1 MYSVRGTQLFD
12 DEKTKRLKILDMSSS
27 EHRELRLYGAVLSL
41 AITVAALGAAPL
53 VAQVSTGRQ
62 NAIHLEAKLT
72 PFASLGQAGETDMV
86 SSVLPSPANF
96 FIEVETQ
103 TLTGRLTCADPRP
116 AFYNCGHTKQSV
128 WGCKPDCFIEPDGS
142 QYVLES
148 LGRSYSVT
156 GDANQIRPFLSD
168 EVAVTGKVTGETIK
182 AVSVTKTSKKATL
195 SSMRSE

>member
-1 MYSVRGTQLFD
+1 
-12 DEKTKRLKILDMSSS
+12 MSSS
-27 EHRELRLYGAVLSL
+27 ERRELRLYAAVSSL
-41 AITVAALGAAPL
+41 AIATGTLCCMPL
-53 VAQVSTGRQ
+53 VGQVSTGSQ
-62 NAIHLEAKLT
+62 NASRLEAKLT
-72 PFASLGQAGETDMV
+72 PFAALGQAGETDMV

-96 FIEVETQ
+96 FIEVKTQ

-148 LGRSYSVT
+148 PGRSYSVT

-168 EVAVTGKVTGETIK
+168 EVAVTGKVTDKTIK
-182 AVSVTKTSKKATL
+182 AVSITKTSKKATL